1 MEKSGIS
8 HIIFDLGG
16 VLIDLDTQ
24 RTVDAFR
31 DLSRNAA
38 INWKEVLAHPL
49 LLDYE
54 QGHISDVQF
63 REGIRHHLAIDASDE
78 QIDDAWNAMILEF
91 PEDRFELLTSLA
103 DSHSLLLLSNTN
115 EIHLR
120 HVNGKIREHGYNQ
133 LDELFKTAYYSQ
145 RLKLRKPNVEIYHEV
160 IRRSGLEPSSA
171 IFIDDNPHN
180 IEGARE
186 AGLHAHHLT
195 EIHALPS
202 FFEGWH

>member
-31 DLSRNAA
+31 QLSINPD
-38 INWKEVLAHPL
+38 INWNDVLAHPH

-54 QGHISDVQF
+54 QGFITDSQF
-63 REGIRHHLAIDASDE
+63 REGVREYLSVSASDSL
-78 QIDDAWNAMILEF
+78 IDDAWNAMILEF
-91 PEDRFELLTSLA
+91 PEDRFSLLESLA
-103 DSHSLLLLSNTN
+103 QSFDILLLSNTN

-120 HVNGKIREHGYNQ
+120 HVNEKVRRHGYEK
-133 LDELFKTAYYSQ
+133 LDELFTAAYYSQ

-160 IRRSGLEPSSA
+160 ISRSNLNPSA
-171 IFIDDNPHN
+171 TIFIDDNPHN
-180 IEGARE
+180 IQGAME
-186 AGLHAHHLT
+186 AGLQAYHLT
-195 EIHALPS
+195 SIGDLPG
-202 FFEGWH
+202 FFRDWH